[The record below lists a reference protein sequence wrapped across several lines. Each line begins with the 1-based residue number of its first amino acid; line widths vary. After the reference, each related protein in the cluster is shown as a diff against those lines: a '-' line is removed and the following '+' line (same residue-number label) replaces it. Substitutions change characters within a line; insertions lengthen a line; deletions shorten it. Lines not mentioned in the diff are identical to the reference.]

1 MNVDFATMRSSVR
14 FPLHLPVVVK
24 AKTYR
29 QNTETTDISSGGV
42 LFELDEVLAVGS
54 PVEFTISIPGKIL
67 NSNQDVLVNCI
78 GRVVRCSPTGNRLAV
93 AAIID
98 DYHFRK

>member
-1 MNVDFATMRSSVR
+1 MRSSVR
-14 FPLHLPVVVK
+14 FPLQLPIAVK
-24 AKTYR
+24 TKTYR
-29 QNTETTDISSGGV
+29 QNTETKDISSGGV
-42 LFELDEVLAVGS
+42 LFELDEDLAVGS
-54 PVEFTISIPGKIL
+54 RLEFTISIPAKIL

-98 DYHFRK
+98 DYQFGK